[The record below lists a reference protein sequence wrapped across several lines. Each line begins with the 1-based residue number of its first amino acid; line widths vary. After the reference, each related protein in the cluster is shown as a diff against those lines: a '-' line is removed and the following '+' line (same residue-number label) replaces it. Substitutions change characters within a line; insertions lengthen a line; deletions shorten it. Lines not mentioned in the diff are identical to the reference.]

1 MTLIKRI
8 INNLNRKNNIKFLLL
23 NDSLNNLIF
32 KEEQRKEKE
41 FRKEKEDKQRKQK
54 REEIKDIIITS
65 SLMISIISYLY
76 YNK

>member
-1 MTLIKRI
+1 MTLIRKI
-8 INNLNRKNNIKFLLL
+8 VNNLDRKNNVKFLLL
-23 NDSLNNLIF
+23 NNSLNNLIF
-32 KEEQRKEKE
+32 KEKQREEKE

-76 YNK
+76 YK